1 MKLLPALLIA
11 LLLPLVTGC
20 VMGGTSVIRTADY
33 QNLIYDKAFAAAI
46 RAMNDIGKVTNSDKD
61 AGYVNGTSDSGL
73 DLGVTI
79 EKAGSSSVKL
89 NVKGTPPA
97 GMFWI
102 GRLTEVDDFLA
113 TYKQYAQ

>member
-11 LLLPLVTGC
+11 LVLPLVAGC

-73 DLGVTI
+73 DLGVRSDVNSGHQTI
-79 EKAGSSSVKL
+79 HAASCS
-89 NVKGTPPA
+89 A
-97 GMFWI
+97 
-102 GRLTEVDDFLA
+102 
-113 TYKQYAQ
+113 